1 MTTDSTNAPSAHT
14 INPQTFL
21 DYFTALGGGYCL
33 TPEGKLWL
41 GILQTGANE
50 TDRRLAA
57 QLIRQI
63 TPEDAE
69 RIKDHIAARQNG
81 EDDTRANWQ
90 RVKLRHTIAERAY
103 AGWRPNE
110 DMHNPEDVKKG
121 DELAGIQYD
130 AEKELIAMPAPDRPA
145 LLWKLEYLLRGDGDS
160 VDCWSL
166 DFVAQTLADCRRL
179 LVEG

>member
-1 MTTDSTNAPSAHT
+1 MTTVSTTAPSANT

-33 TPEGKLWL
+33 TPDSKLWL

-69 RIKDHIAARQNG
+69 RIKEHIAARQNG
-81 EDDTRANWQ
+81 EDETSTNW
-90 RVKLRHTIAERAY
+90 RHVKLRHTIAERAY
-103 AGWRPNE
+103 AAWRPNE
-110 DMHNPEDVKKG
+110 DMNQPEDVKKG
-121 DELAGIQYD
+121 DELAGIQYE
-130 AEKELIAMPAPDRPA
+130 AEKELIALPAPDRTA
-145 LLWKLEYLLRGDGDS
+145 LLWKLEYLLKGDGDS
-160 VDCWSL
+160 VECWSL
-166 DFVAQTLADCRRL
+166 DFVAQTVADCRRL

>member
-1 MTTDSTNAPSAHT
+1 MTTISTTAPSANT
-14 INPQTFL
+14 VNPQTFL

-33 TPEGKLWL
+33 TPDGKLWL

-50 TDRRLAA
+50 ADRKLAA
-57 QLIRQI
+57 QLVRQI
-63 TPEDAE
+63 TPQDAE

-81 EDDTRANWQ
+81 EDETRANWQ

-103 AGWRPNE
+103 AAFRPTENPDSEE
-110 DMHNPEDVKKG
+110 DAKKG
-121 DELAGIQYD
+121 DELAGIQYE
-130 AEKELIAMPAPDRPA
+130 AEKELIALPAPDRPA

-160 VDCWSL
+160 VDCWSV

-179 LVEG
+179 LGEA

>member
-1 MTTDSTNAPSAHT
+1 MTTVSTTAPSANT

-21 DYFTALGGGYCL
+21 DYFTTLGGGYCL
-33 TPEGKLWL
+33 TPDGKLWL

-69 RIKDHIAARQNG
+69 RIKEHIAARQNG
-81 EDDTRANWQ
+81 EDETRANWQ
-90 RVKLRHTIAERAY
+90 HVKLRHTIAERAY
-103 AGWRPNE
+103 AAWRRTE
-110 DMHNPEDVKKG
+110 DMHNLEDVKKG
-121 DELAGIQYD
+121 DELAGIQYA
-130 AEKELIAMPAPDRPA
+130 AEEELIAMPAPDRAA
-145 LLWKLEYLLRGDGDS
+145 LLWKLEYLLKGDGNGIDPWTMS
-160 VDCWSL
+160 
-166 DFVAQTLADCRRL
+166 FVAQTVADCRRL